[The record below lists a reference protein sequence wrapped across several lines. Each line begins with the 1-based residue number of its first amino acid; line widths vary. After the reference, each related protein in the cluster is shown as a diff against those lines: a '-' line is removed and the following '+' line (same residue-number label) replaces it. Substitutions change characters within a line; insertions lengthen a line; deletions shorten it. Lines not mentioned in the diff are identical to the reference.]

1 MKLPR
6 ELQSYH
12 EPLESLQKLI
22 SQFNHRGVVIGG
34 IAASVLGEARYT
46 EDIDAMFLLSI
57 QDIPK
62 FLEAAN
68 REGIAP
74 RIENAADFA
83 RKNRILLLRHTITN
97 TNIDISLGIMPFEQE
112 VIERSSI
119 QEFDDS
125 LRVQLPTPEDLI
137 IMKVIAHRPKDWE
150 DIRTL
155 AVKYA
160 NLDISRIERW
170 VKDFAELLE
179 TPERWGQ
186 LEKIL
191 KQQE

>member
-6 ELQSYH
+6 ELQRYL

-22 SQFNHRGVVIGG
+22 LRFNHRGVIIGG

-46 EDIDAMFLLSI
+46 EDLDAMFLLSI
-57 QDIPK
+57 QDIPR
-62 FLEAAN
+62 FLEEAKQ
-68 REGIAP
+68 EGIEP

-83 RKNRILLLRHTITN
+83 KKNRIFLLRHTITN
-97 TNIDISLGIMPFEQE
+97 TNIDISLGVLPFEEE
-112 VIERSSI
+112 VIQRSSV

-125 LRVQLPTPEDLI
+125 LQVRLPTAEDLI
-137 IMKVIAHRPKDWE
+137 IMKAIARRPKDLE

-160 NLDISRIERW
+160 DLDFDRMEFWI
-170 VKDFAELLE
+170 KNFAELLE
-179 TPERWGQ
+179 TPELWGQ
-186 LEKIL
+186 IEKIL